1 MLKLEGC
8 DLIIPQMFIPQDT
21 TLKDDALHKTRGIGH
36 VETWYYDAMLNDG
49 YSMVTLVNVIRTF
62 KIGLVIA
69 SLFIY
74 KDGSLMKSIKVRKSS
89 KHFYG
94 SEDQPL
100 LILNGKQILRGVIE
114 PDTDNWIFH
123 LSMGDQNQGVNLELV
138 KASKAWKGKTY
149 LGYWLVIPKFKVD
162 GTIFLGGK
170 NISVHGEGYHD
181 HNIYPVY
188 APLMNKGYNFGKLR
202 VGAIDVTWA
211 RVRKNRDN
219 DEVIVVI
226 NKDDKYFSI
235 PPSDINFTVENYTK
249 DHRKIIPTKYNLK
262 IDNDDVYLNVK
273 IESMNFHHLSVPTVN
288 YWRHH
293 VKNIGEIK
301 IDSVLKK
308 IDNIEIAEQLIFL

>member
-1 MLKLEGC
+1 MEW
-8 DLIIPQMFIPQDT
+8 I
-21 TLKDDALHKTRGIGH
+21 
-36 VETWYYDAMLNDG
+36 
-49 YSMVTLVNVIRTF
+49 
-62 KIGLVIA
+62 KIEE
-69 SLFIY
+69 Y
-74 KDGSLMKSIKVRKSS
+74 
-89 KHFYG
+89 
-94 SEDQPL
+94 P
-100 LILNGKQILRGVIE
+100 
-114 PDTDNWIFH
+114 
-123 LSMGDQNQGVNLELV
+123 
-138 KASKAWKGKTY
+138 TY
-149 LGYWLVIPKFKVD
+149 LVSSYGQIRNDKTGRVLAQK
-162 GTIFLGGK
+162 
-170 NISVHGEGYHD
+170 
-181 HNIYPVY
+181 
-188 APLMNKGYNFGKLR
+188 MNKGYNFGKLR